1 MAKKKKKEYN
11 QGIVT
16 LDNSG
21 NVTTVKKSQDYKTN
35 YAPKKEVN
43 KPSVGKVLVDSTIN
57 AGKTLGNVATNMG
70 KGALKTLEAIN
81 DTANNLATK
90 ANTGM
95 ESLLLGLA
103 GKDKKEIKKLTEA
116 EKKANREYIKSDRTN
131 ALLDATGWNEY
142 QKKFEEGSLVK
153 ESNLGGQIAQ
163 GIGGMVPS
171 LLAGQYLGG
180 VNAAGQSLKGLKGV
194 ELAKTAAKN
203 VGTNLMN
210 NAAANAV
217 LGASSYGSG
226 VEEAYQQGA
235 TDKQA
240 NLYGLGNAALE
251 FGTEMLTGGIPGLEN
266 QTGIVDNLVEKGINK
281 ATSGITG
288 QIPKAIAKG
297 GLKVGSNML
306 GEGFEEGLSTL
317 LNPALKNAT
326 YADGEK
332 VNWEEVGKSAL
343 VGGLTGAF
351 LSGPQDL
358 MTMSNEIRQARQQ
371 QLQEVQNQVQSGEI
385 TPEQGTQK
393 LEQIEKGTYKEN
405 QQLNQIA
412 QQKVEEIQQAV
423 QNGNIS
429 NQEAIKEIE
438 AVSQT
443 LSQQREQLNNNLNTQ
458 EQQEYNDLQNLPFE
472 LDGQELKRL
481 NQLEA
486 KKNNTELYQTINNR
500 ENVDLS
506 DRNVKAIQQEHPE
519 VKPFYQDVAT
529 DLLNEIEDM
538 GTKAST
544 IYKENE
550 FGENTVT
557 RTKRY
562 IPDSDLREYADS
574 NNITMEKLKDGLSR
588 IIEDNGKE
596 NTKVA
601 KEVEQILD
609 KKLQDGYTTVREGKI
624 PPNQDYIDLV
634 SGKVKP
640 NELLNAD
647 IETND
652 EVIVAPNEEA
662 KELTN
667 RINSEIKGE
676 KAFTKVE
683 QDNKAPMRS
692 WVKTSLTETGQVELV
707 NSMDGKKITYEPQS
721 NEKTIKQAEAQL
733 RGLSYEEKIGAIKDF
748 IRSDKRVTAVDIA
761 KIESTIQEALQKG
774 DTKNFMELVE
784 DCAILGTEL
793 GQSVQALSII
803 KNSGPQGQLQT
814 LEKIIQREQSKGNKV
829 YEDVEIKEDLV
840 KQVLNSYNEDGSINQ
855 EQYDQA
861 MDNLKQDIANQMKV
875 TGIERLD
882 AWRYLAMLGNP
893 KTHARNIVANM
904 AMQILT
910 KGKNVVGAIGESVV
924 GTGAK
929 LIGKDITRTKTLK
942 TSSKEVTDFSK
953 QAINEVFD
961 TFDKGS
967 KYNESAKGIKRDI
980 EKRRKVLPSIIGA
993 AERLNSK
1000 ALEWEDVVFN
1010 KTTAISATKNFLTA
1024 NGITTLE
1031 QINNHPELV
1040 KQAIDY
1046 GIQQGR
1052 EATFKQESKTASAI
1066 KNARERLRQG
1076 SVGSK
1081 LVGLG
1086 IDALMPFTS
1095 TPINIAKTG
1104 IAYTPG
1110 IGLIDTLSA
1119 YNNAPSNLKGQAVID
1134 SLSKQFVGGTLAA
1147 VGYALAKQGLLNG
1160 AAGEDKEDKFEKDL
1174 GQGDYSITFRG
1185 KNYDISWLSP
1195 SAMPLLIGAELH
1207 NVLRDRDELSFDYV
1221 MEVLASTLDPLT
1233 SMSFMESVQRTLS
1246 SFESGSKAIGS
1257 IFGNSFTSYISQYI
1271 PTLLSQIASVTDEKQ
1286 RDTQGDNFI
1295 DKTINQV
1302 KYKIPGA
1309 RQTLDTK
1316 TNVWG
1321 EELDNTQYKNI
1332 FNAFLNPMNIKD
1344 VKIDDTS
1351 KELIRLQKSTETG
1364 VPSMTPTSNVS
1375 INKENHKFDVK
1386 EKKEYKNLK
1395 GKTSKEALDA
1405 LVNSDRYKNA
1415 DDYDKA
1421 KMVNNIYTYSSYE
1434 AKKNYA
1440 NKNDIDLGSSKKA
1453 KFEAIDKY
1461 DIPVADYFSLNLN
1474 DIKSDKDSNG
1484 KAISGTKKQKIID
1497 SIYTLNLTKQQR
1509 DGLIKDTVYNDSTK
1523 KYNMVEKFGIDAN
1536 VFSDYD
1542 VEINKIKSDYNR
1554 KGTAIKGSKDRKVK
1568 QYINSLPL
1576 SSVQK
1581 QALYQRYNYQNSIV
1595 KKKTT
1600 NKQLHDYINNMSI
1613 SKEEKQELADYI
1625 GIN

>member
-21 NVTTVKKSQDYKTN
+21 NVTTIQKSEDYKTN
-35 YAPKKEVN
+35 YAPKKEEK
-43 KPSVGKVLVDSTIN
+43 KPSVGKVLVDSTVK

-70 KGALKTLEAIN
+70 KGAIKTGESII
-81 DTANNLATK
+81 DFANNLSTK

-103 GKDKKEIKKLTEA
+103 GKDKKEIKKITDA
-116 EKKANREYIKSDRTN
+116 EKKANQEFIKKDLTN
-131 ALLDATGWNEY
+131 EFEKATGWDEY
-142 QKKFEEGSLVK
+142 KKKFEEGSLVK
-153 ESNLGGQIAQ
+153 ESNLGGQISQ

-180 VNAAGQSLKGLKGV
+180 VNATGQSLKGLKGV

-210 NAAANAV
+210 NAAANSV
-217 LGASSYGSG
+217 LAASSYGSG
-226 VEEAYQQGA
+226 LEEAYNAGA
-235 TDKQA
+235 TDKEA

-251 FGTEMLTGGIPGLEN
+251 FGTEMLTGGIPGLES

-281 ATSGITG
+281 ATKDIKNATA
-288 QIPKAIAKG
+288 KEIAKG
-297 GLKVGSNML
+297 ALKVGSNML
-306 GEGFEEGLSTL
+306 GEGFEEGLTEV

-326 YADGEK
+326 YSSGEK
-332 VNWEEVGKSAL
+332 VNWEDVKNSAL

-351 LSGPQDL
+351 LSGPQDI
-358 MTMSNEIRQARQQ
+358 MNTAN
-371 QLQEVQNQVQSGEI
+371 EVQRIKAQQVQEIQNKVQQGTI
-385 TPEQGTQK
+385 TPQQGNQE
-393 LEQIEKGTYKEN
+393 LQQVQNGTYKAN
-405 QQLNQIA
+405 QELNQIA
-412 QQKVEEIQQAV
+412 KQKVEEIQQGV

-429 NQEAIKEIE
+429 IQEAVKEID
-438 AVSQT
+438 AVSKT
-443 LSQQREQLNNNLNTQ
+443 LTQERNNLNKQ
-458 EQQEYNDLQNLPFE
+458 EQQEYNVLQNVPFE
-472 LDGQELKRL
+472 LEGQELKRL
-481 NQLEA
+481 NDLEA
-486 KKNNTELYQTINNR
+486 KKNNTELYQTLNNR
-500 ENVDLS
+500 DNVNLADK
-506 DRNVKAIQQEHPE
+506 NVKAIQQEHPE
-519 VKPFYQDVAT
+519 VKPFYKDVAT
-529 DLLNEIEDM
+529 DMLQELEETSQ
-538 GTKAST
+538 GAST
-544 IYKENE
+544 TYKENE

-557 RTKRY
+557 RNKRY
-562 IPDSDLREYADS
+562 IADTELKQYADS
-574 NNITMEKLKDGLSR
+574 NNLTINQVKDGLQR
-588 IIEDNGKE
+588 IIDDHGKE

-601 KEVEQILD
+601 KEIEQILD
-609 KKLQDGYTTVREGKI
+609 NKLQNGYTSFIEGKVE
-624 PPNQDYIDLV
+624 PNQDYIDLV

-652 EVIVAPNEEA
+652 DVIVAPNEEA
-662 KELTN
+662 KEITN
-667 RINSEIKGE
+667 KINNEIKGE
-676 KAFTKVE
+676 KAFAKVE

-721 NEKTIKQAEAQL
+721 NETTMKKANAQL

-829 YEDVEIKEDLV
+829 YEDVELKEDLV
-840 KQVLNSYNEDGSINQ
+840 KEVLNSYNEDGSINQ

-910 KGKNVVGAIGESVV
+910 KGKNVVGAVGESIL

-929 LIGKDITRTKTLK
+929 LVGKDITRTKTLK

-980 EKRRKVLPSIIGA
+980 ESRRKVLPSIVGA

-1000 ALEWEDVVFN
+1000 ALEFEDVIFN

-1052 EATFKQESKTASAI
+1052 EATFKQESKLASVI
-1066 KNARERLRQG
+1066 KTGRENLRQG
-1076 SVGSK
+1076 STFSK
-1081 LVGLG
+1081 SVGLG

-1110 IGLIDTLSA
+1110 IGFADTFNA
-1119 YNNAPSNLKGQAVID
+1119 VRNAPSNLKGQAFID
-1134 SLSKQFVGGTLAA
+1134 SVSKQFVGGTLAA

-1174 GQGDYSITFRG
+1174 GQGDYSITIG
-1185 KNYDISWLSP
+1185 DKNYDISWLSP

-1207 NVLRDRDELSFDYV
+1207 NVLRDRDELSLDYM

-1246 SFESGSKAIGS
+1246 SFESGTKAIGS
-1257 IFGNSFTSYISQYI
+1257 IFANSFTSYISQYI

-1321 EELDNTQYKNI
+1321 EELENTQYKNP

-1375 INKENHKFDVK
+1375 INKENYKFNVK

-1405 LVNSDRYKNA
+1405 LVNSDRYKKA
-1415 DDYDKA
+1415 DDYEKA

-1434 AKKNYA
+1434 AKKDYA
-1440 NKNDIDLGSSKKA
+1440 NKNNIDLGNSKKA
-1453 KFEAIDKY
+1453 KYEAIDKY
-1461 DIPVADYFSLNLN
+1461 DIPVADYFALNLN

-1509 DGLIKDTVYNDSTK
+1509 DGLIKDTVYNDSAK

-1542 VEINKIKSDYNR
+1542 VEINKIKPDYNR
-1554 KGTAIKGSKDRKVK
+1554 KGNAISGSKTKKVK

-1576 SSVQK
+1576 SAIQK
-1581 QALYQRYNYQNSIV
+1581 QALYQRYTYQNSIN
-1595 KKKTT
+1595 KKKTNNT
-1600 NKQLHDYINNMSI
+1600 QLHNYINGMNI
-1613 SKEEKQELADYI
+1613 SKEEKQALADYI

>member
-35 YAPKKEVN
+35 YALKKEVN

-103 GKDKKEIKKLTEA
+103 GKDKKEIKKLTDA
-116 EKKANREYIKSDRTN
+116 ENKANREYIKSDRTN

-163 GIGGMVPS
+163 GVGGMVPS

-180 VNAAGQSLKGLKGV
+180 VNAAGQSLKGLKGA
-194 ELAKTAAKN
+194 ELAKTAVKN

-210 NAAANAV
+210 NAAANSV
-217 LGASSYGSG
+217 LAASSYGSG
-226 VEEAYQQGA
+226 LEEAYNAGA

-288 QIPKAIAKG
+288 KIPKAIAKG
-297 GLKVGSNML
+297 GLKVASNML

-317 LNPALKNAT
+317 LNPTLKNAT
-326 YADGEK
+326 YANGEK
-332 VNWEEVGKSAL
+332 VNWEDVKNSAL

-351 LSGPQDL
+351 LSGPQDIIN
-358 MTMSNEIRQARQQ
+358 TANEVKQIKAQQA
-371 QLQEVQNQVQSGEI
+371 QEVQNKVKEEKI
-385 TPEQGTQK
+385 TPQQGSK
-393 LEQIEKGTYKEN
+393 ELNQIQKGTYKQN

-429 NQEAIKEIE
+429 NQEAVKEIE

-443 LSQQREQLNNNLNTQ
+443 LLQQREQLNNNLNTQ

-472 LDGQELKRL
+472 LEGQELKRL

-500 ENVDLS
+500 ENIDLS

-519 VKPFYQDVAT
+519 VKPFYKDVAS
-529 DLLNEIEDM
+529 DM
-538 GTKAST
+538 LQELEETSQGATT
-544 IYKENE
+544 TYKENE

-557 RTKRY
+557 RNKRY
-562 IPDSDLREYADS
+562 IADAELKQYADS
-574 NNITMEKLKDGLSR
+574 NNLTINQVKDGLQR
-588 IIEDNGKE
+588 IIDDHGKE

-601 KEVEQILD
+601 KEIEQILD
-609 KKLQDGYTTVREGKI
+609 NKLQNGYTSFIEGKVE
-624 PPNQDYIDLV
+624 PNQDYIDLV

-652 EVIVAPNEEA
+652 DVIVAPNEEA

-676 KAFTKVE
+676 KAFAKVE
-683 QDNKAPMRS
+683 QENKAPMRS
-692 WVKTSLTETGQVELV
+692 WVKTSTTATGQVELV

-721 NEKTIKQAEAQL
+721 NKKTMEKANEQL
-733 RGLSYEEKIGAIKDF
+733 SGLSYEERIASIKEF
-748 IRSDKRVTAVDIA
+748 VRSDRRVTAVDIA
-761 KIESTIQEALQKG
+761 KIETTIQEALAKG
-774 DTKNFMELVE
+774 DTQNFMELVE

-803 KNSGPQGQLQT
+803 KNSGPQGQLQV
-814 LEKIIQREQSKGNKV
+814 LEKIIQREQGKNNKV
-829 YEDVEIKEDLV
+829 YEGVEINQKLV
-840 KQVLNSYNEDGSINQ
+840 QEVLESYNPDGSINQ
-855 EQYDQA
+855 EQYDEA

-882 AWRYLAMLGNP
+882 AWRYLSMLGNP
-893 KTHARNIVANM
+893 KTHVRNIVANI
-904 AMQILT
+904 AMQGLT
-910 KGKNVVGAIGESVV
+910 KGKNIVGAVGESIYAPI
-924 GTGAK
+924 AK
-929 LIGKDITRTKTLK
+929 MSGKEVTRSKTLK
-942 TSSKEVTDFSK
+942 ASSQEVKTFSK
-953 QAINEVFD
+953 QAIEEVFD
-961 TFDKGS
+961 KVNKGS
-967 KYNESAKGIKRDI
+967 KYRESATSMKRDI
-980 EKRRKVLPSIIGA
+980 ERKRKVLPGILGV
-993 AERLNSK
+993 AENLNSK
-1000 ALEWEDVVFN
+1000 ALDFEDVLFN
-1010 KTTAISATKNFLTA
+1010 KSTAINATQNFLTA

-1031 QINNHPELV
+1031 QIESHPELV

-1046 GIQQGR
+1046 GIAQGK

-1066 KNARERLRQG
+1066 KNTREQLRQG
-1076 SVGSK
+1076 STLSK
-1081 LVGLG
+1081 LAGYG

-1110 IGLIDTLSA
+1110 VGLIETITA
-1119 YNNAPSNLKGQAVID
+1119 YKNAPSNLKGQAVID

-1147 VGYALAKQGLLNG
+1147 LGYALAKQGLLNG

-1174 GQGDYSITFRG
+1174 GKANYSLLIGDKS
-1185 KNYDISWLSP
+1185 YDISWMSP
-1195 SAMPLLIGAELH
+1195 SAMPLLIGAELY
-1207 NVLRDRDELSFDYV
+1207 NVLQNDQELSYDYV
-1221 MEVLASTLDPLT
+1221 MDVLTSTLDPLT
-1233 SMSFMESVQRTLS
+1233 EMSFMSSIQNTLKSYS
-1246 SFESGSKAIGS
+1246 SGAKGLSDMGASAIS
-1257 IFGNSFTSYISQYI
+1257 SYISQYI
-1271 PTLLSQIASVTDEKQ
+1271 PTLLSQIASVSDEKQ
-1286 RDTQGDNFI
+1286 RDTQGNNFV
-1295 DKTINQV
+1295 DKTKKQIM
-1302 KYKIPGA
+1302 YKVPGL
-1309 RQTLDTK
+1309 RNKLDTK

-1321 EELDNTQYKNI
+1321 EELNNTQYKNV
-1332 FNAFLNPMNIKD
+1332 FNAFLNPMNIKEL
-1344 VKIDDTS
+1344 KTDDTS
-1351 KELIRLQKSTETG
+1351 KELIRLQQNTDSG
-1364 VPSMTPTSNVS
+1364 IPSMTPTSNIS
-1375 INKENHKFDVK
+1375 INKENYKFDVG

-1395 GKTSKEALDA
+1395 GKVSKEALDA
-1405 LVNSDRYKNA
+1405 LVNSENYKKA
-1415 DDYDKA
+1415 DDYEKA
-1421 KMVNNIYTYSSYE
+1421 KMVENIYSYASYE
-1434 AKKNYA
+1434 AKKDYA
-1440 NKNDIDLGSSKKA
+1440 NKNNIDLGESKNK
-1453 KFEAIDKY
+1453 KYEALDKY
-1461 DIPVADYFSLNLN
+1461 NVPIADYFALNLTK
-1474 DIKSDKDSNG
+1474 IESDRDSEG
-1484 KAISGTKKQKIID
+1484 KAIEGTKKQKIID

-1600 NKQLHDYINNMSI
+1600 NKQLHDYINNMNI

>member
-21 NVTTVKKSQDYKTN
+21 NVTTVYKSKDYKTN
-35 YAPKKEVN
+35 YAPKIE
-43 KPSVGKVLVDSTIN
+43 KPSVGKVLLDSTIN
-57 AGKTLGNVATNMG
+57 AGKTLGNIATNMG
-70 KGALKTLEAIN
+70 EGALKTIESIN

-103 GKDKKEIKKLTEA
+103 GKNKKEIKKITDA

-131 ALLDATGWNEY
+131 ALLDATGWNDY
-142 QKKFEEGSLVK
+142 RKKFEEGSLVTK
-153 ESNLGGQIAQ
+153 DNLGGQIAQ

-171 LLAGQYLGG
+171 LLAGQYFGG
-180 VNAAGQSLKGLKGV
+180 VNAAGKSLKGLKGL

-281 ATSGITG
+281 ATSGIKG
-288 QIPKAIAKG
+288 QIPKAITKG
-297 GLKVGSNML
+297 GLKVASNML
-306 GEGFEEGLSTL
+306 GEGFEEGLTTL

-332 VNWEEVGKSAL
+332 VNWEDVGRSAL

-358 MTMSNEIRQARQQ
+358 MTMSNEIRQAKQQ

-393 LEQIEKGTYKEN
+393 LDQIEKGTYKEN

-443 LSQQREQLNNNLNTQ
+443 LSQQREQL
-458 EQQEYNDLQNLPFE
+458 D
-472 LDGQELKRL
+472 
-481 NQLEA
+481 NQ
-486 KKNNTELYQTINNR
+486 
-500 ENVDLS
+500 
-506 DRNVKAIQQEHPE
+506 
-519 VKPFYQDVAT
+519 
-529 DLLNEIEDM
+529 
-538 GTKAST
+538 
-544 IYKENE
+544 
-550 FGENTVT
+550 
-557 RTKRY
+557 
-562 IPDSDLREYADS
+562 
-574 NNITMEKLKDGLSR
+574 NNI
-588 IIEDNGKE
+588 
-596 NTKVA
+596 
-601 KEVEQILD
+601 EVLEEI
-609 KKLQDGYTTVREGKI
+609 
-624 PPNQDYIDLV
+624 
-634 SGKVKP
+634 KP
-640 NELLNAD
+640 QNKNINAD
-647 IETND
+647 IETNE
-652 EVIVAPNEEA
+652 EVIVAPNEDA
-662 KELTN
+662 KQLTETMN
-667 RINSEIKGE
+667 NTIKGQNTF
-676 KAFTKVE
+676 KQVE
-683 QDNKAPMRS
+683 EQQKQPMRS
-692 WVKTSLTETGQVELV
+692 WVKTSTTATGQVELV

-721 NEKTIKQAEAQL
+721 NKKTMEKANEQL
-733 RGLSYEEKIGAIKDF
+733 SGLSYEERIASIKEF
-748 IRSDKRVTAVDIA
+748 VRSDRRVTAVDIA
-761 KIESTIQEALQKG
+761 KIETTIQEALAKG
-774 DTKNFMELVE
+774 DTQNFMELVE

-803 KNSGPQGQLQT
+803 KNSGPQGQLQV
-814 LEKIIQREQSKGNKV
+814 LEKIIQREQGKNNKV
-829 YEDVEIKEDLV
+829 YEGVEINQELV
-840 KQVLNSYNEDGSINQ
+840 QEVLESYNPDGSINQ
-855 EQYDQA
+855 EQYDEA

-893 KTHARNIVANM
+893 KTHVRNIVANI
-904 AMQILT
+904 AMQGLT

-942 TSSKEVTDFSK
+942 MSSKEVTDFSK

-980 EKRRKVLPSIIGA
+980 ESRRKVLPSIIGA

-1000 ALEWEDVVFN
+1000 ALEFEDVVFN

-1031 QINNHPELV
+1031 QIENHPDLV

-1066 KNARERLRQG
+1066 KNTRERLRQG

-1110 IGLIDTLSA
+1110 IGLIDTLNA
-1119 YNNAPSNLKGQAVID
+1119 FNNAPSNLKGQAVID
-1134 SLSKQFVGGTLAA
+1134 SFSKQFVGGTLAA
-1147 VGYALAKQGLLNG
+1147 LGYALAKQGFLNG

-1174 GQGDYSITFRG
+1174 GQGDYSITIG
-1185 KNYDISWLSP
+1185 DKNYDISWLSP
-1195 SAMPLLIGAELH
+1195 SAMPLLMGAELH
-1207 NVLRDRDELSFDYV
+1207 NVLRDRDELSLDYM
-1221 MEVLASTLDPLT
+1221 MEVLASTTDPLT

-1246 SFESGSKAIGS
+1246 SFESGSKALGS

-1295 DKTINQV
+1295 DKTVNQV

-1321 EELDNTQYKNI
+1321 EELDNTQYGSL

-1375 INKENHKFDVK
+1375 INKENYKFNVK

-1415 DDYDKA
+1415 DDYEKA

-1434 AKKNYA
+1434 AKKDYA
-1440 NKNDIDLGSSKKA
+1440 NKNNIDLGNSKKA

-1461 DIPVADYFSLNLN
+1461 DISVADYFALNLN

-1554 KGTAIKGSKDRKVK
+1554 KGTAIKGSKDKKVK

-1600 NKQLHDYINNMSI
+1600 NKQLHDYINNMNI